1 MTEKLI
7 IKQANLAD
15 APVIAEF
22 NCKMAMETEN
32 LQLDSSTVGTGVENL
47 MQRPEHGFYIVA
59 KLNDTVC
66 GCLMI
71 TREWSDWR
79 NGLFW
84 WIQSVY
90 IEPEYRRQGIFRK
103 MYQFIS
109 EYAKQES
116 VIGLRLYVEQEN
128 KIAQKTYNELG
139 MQKSNYQIYE
149 QIF

>member
-59 KLNDTVC
+59 KLNDRVIGQLLVT
-66 GCLMI
+66 L
-71 TREWSDWR
+71 EWSDWR
-79 NGLFW
+79 NGMFW